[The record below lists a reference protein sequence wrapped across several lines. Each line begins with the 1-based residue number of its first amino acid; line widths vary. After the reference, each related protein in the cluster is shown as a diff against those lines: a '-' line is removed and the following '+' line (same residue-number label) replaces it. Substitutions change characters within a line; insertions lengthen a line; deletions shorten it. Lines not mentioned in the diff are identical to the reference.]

1 MATATPAATTTDQP
15 TAGADPSASGKAG
28 PAAGRR
34 LPRVRKAL
42 PTVLVAIAVLAATIW
57 QREAVGTGID
67 TLLGADPRWLALAAL
82 ATLLLWPTSVLML
95 RGSIP
100 GETCARRLFALQL
113 AFPAIGLI
121 PAANLLIRL
130 RFLRK
135 EGLSHTAALAS
146 ITLFGFAAF
155 VVRVPLVILAVLAT
169 PSLMDR
175 SGAQAPWHGLGER
188 ISATWHSAVE
198 NPWRTAAIL
207 AAVLI
212 TGGIAVALAAVLLYR
227 RFVSRGGWRAVRARL
242 REARVNTR
250 TAWKSVAATAVR
262 PRRAAALWLCA
273 LLQPLLMVLALW
285 AVLHAVGAHM
295 PLTDAFV
302 VHLVTVAL
310 APLLPSPNGVATKE
324 LTLAAG
330 LTAVAG
336 LTAGVAV
343 AAVLGF
349 RLLTFWSQIPLGIA
363 SFAWL
368 SHRRAV

>member
-1 MATATPAATTTDQP
+1 MATATPAAARRALP
-15 TAGADPSASGKAG
+15 T
-28 PAAGRR
+28 
-34 LPRVRKAL
+34 VRKAL
-42 PTVLVAIAVLAATIW
+42 PTLVVTVAVTAAVVW
-57 QREAVGTGID
+57 QWEAVAEGIA
-67 TLLGADPRWLALAAL
+67 TLLAADPRWLALALL
-82 ATLLLWPTSVLML
+82 ATLALWPTSVLML

-100 GETCARRLFALQL
+100 QETCSRRLFALQL

-130 RFLRK
+130 RFLRR
-135 EGLSHTAALAS
+135 EGLSHSAALAS

-155 VVRVPLVILAVLAT
+155 VVRIPLVLIAVLAT
-169 PSLMDR
+169 PSLMSR
-175 SGAQAPWHGLGER
+175 TGAQPPWHDLGARTSDTWHGLL
-188 ISATWHSAVE
+188 E
-198 NPWRTAAIL
+198 NPWRTAAIAVGVL
-207 AAVLI
+207 LLGGAVLI
-212 TGGIAVALAAVLLYR
+212 AAAVFLYR
-227 RFVSRGGWRAVRARL
+227 RFVARGGWRAALTRL
-242 REARVNTR
+242 REARANAAA
-250 TAWKSVAATAVR
+250 AWKSVAATALR

-285 AVLHAVGAHM
+285 AVLQAVGAHM

-336 LTAGVAV
+336 LAGGVAV